1 MVLVLF
7 SPNIDRACR
16 EILREYP
23 TTAPFNFFIFFS
35 WRKERLKSWSYPS
48 SRFSLVGTDLTFA
61 TSLFSKKKKK
71 INHQKKPPLLSP
83 LLGLNFPPC
92 PFILPP
98 PSRLFVSR
106 WFLHDRPRPTLCRKV
121 SGVFAT
127 VTCVERRWVT
137 GHGESHVVCQ

>member
-61 TSLFSKKKKK
+61 TSLFSKKINKKK
-71 INHQKKPPLLSP
+71 STPVAPF
-83 LLGLNFPPC
+83 GLKFPPM
-92 PFILPP
+92 PFYPTP
-98 PSRLFVSR
+98 PSRLFVKAAGSYMIGR
-106 WFLHDRPRPTLCRKV
+106 ALL
-121 SGVFAT
+121 
-127 VTCVERRWVT
+127 CVEKLAAY
-137 GHGESHVVCQ
+137 SQPLLA